1 MDDHAAQ
8 TPLPPL
14 EYTDLETLTL
24 SPALALGYPLHDP
37 RAMIA
42 EIESLRVEVT
52 TLRRALADL
61 RTLGLAG
68 AASQLGQAVL
78 ASIVDVLCALLQPQR
93 SHVIVGSIVEKTVRR
108 DSQDP
113 QVAIGPLQMALER
126 TLLEQALAAHP
137 TRGNSRYESV
147 LWLPIQ
153 HNEESGVILCFRR
166 SSANPFTERDQHIG
180 EVLAPLVISALQTGR
195 KLFDLGSDE
204 QALRSLEQALRARLP
219 LAGGQV
225 AAIARDAER
234 IAARLGMDSEERAAV
249 ELAAILRDIGTV
261 DLADELLHRDGPLS
275 PSELAQV
282 REHPAFGAEIARQIV
297 GTEAVVPLILHHHE
311 HWDGS
316 GYPSGRWR
324 DAIPLG
330 ARIISVVEAFHTATN
345 PGGGRRPC
353 TTLEALTMLGAG
365 AGRRYDPR
373 VVARFVAL
381 CQEDSRASEER

>member
-8 TPLPPL
+8 TPVLPL

-24 SPALALGYPLHDP
+24 SPAVALGYPLRDP

-42 EIESLRVEVT
+42 EIESLRVEVA

-68 AASQLGQAVL
+68 AASRLGQAVL
-78 ASIVDVLCALLQPQR
+78 ASIIDVLCALLQPQR
-93 SHVIVGSIVEKTVRR
+93 GQVIVGSVVERTVRR
-108 DSQDP
+108 DSQDS
-113 QVAIGPLQMALER
+113 QVGIGPLQMTLER
-126 TLLEQALAAHP
+126 PLLEQALATHP
-137 TRGNSRYESV
+137 THGSSRYESV

-166 SSANPFTERDQHIG
+166 SSTNPFTDRDQQRGAI
-180 EVLAPLVISALQTGR
+180 LAPLLISALQTGR
-195 KLFDLGSDE
+195 KLFDLSSDE
-204 QALRSLEQALRARLP
+204 EALRVLEQAIRSRLP
-219 LAGGQV
+219 LAGAQV

-234 IAARLGMDSEERAAV
+234 VAACLGLDSDERAAI
-249 ELAAILRDIGTV
+249 EFAAILHDIGTV
-261 DLADELLHRDGPLS
+261 DLADELLHKDGPLS
-275 PSELAQV
+275 ADELAQV
-282 REHPAFGAEIARQIV
+282 REHPTFGVAIARQIA
-297 GTEAVVPLILHHHE
+297 GTEAVLPLILHHHE

-316 GYPSGRWR
+316 GYPSGLWR

-330 ARIISVVEAFHTATN
+330 ARIISVVEAFHTATT
-345 PGGGRRPC
+345 PTGGRKPC
-353 TTLEALTMLGAG
+353 TTLEALMMLGAG

-381 CQEDSRASEER
+381 CQEDSRNSEAL